1 MLVCNVSLRPPRRTI
16 AADLAEAIE
25 ATDATATGNVVF
37 ATLVDDP
44 ASVAEIVDAYLGEG
58 MLEVATATDTI
69 DSGLAYGTAIAEAA
83 SATDIQDGAVSAV
96 TAITFDPATTT
107 NALLSNGNL
116 TATATGT
123 SGFSGA
129 RVAPAAARATGKFY
143 FEFTIVTS
151 SSSSNAV
158 GLLTPAAV
166 YGDFAGTALCLR
178 VVMNGIVS
186 LNGSSLVALGAFAN
200 GDIAGIAI
208 DLGANLI
215 WCRKNAGNWNAS
227 GTANPATA
235 TGGLSFTAASYAPAA
250 AWFANAVNDAYTINV
265 GATAYANAAPS
276 GFGNWT

>member
-129 RVAPAAARATGKFY
+129 RV
-143 FEFTIVTS
+143 
-151 SSSSNAV
+151 
-158 GLLTPAAV
+158 
-166 YGDFAGTALCLR
+166 
-178 VVMNGIVS
+178 
-186 LNGSSLVALGAFAN
+186 
-200 GDIAGIAI
+200 
-208 DLGANLI
+208 
-215 WCRKNAGNWNAS
+215 
-227 GTANPATA
+227 
-235 TGGLSFTAASYAPAA
+235 
-250 AWFANAVNDAYTINV
+250 
-265 GATAYANAAPS
+265 
-276 GFGNWT
+276 